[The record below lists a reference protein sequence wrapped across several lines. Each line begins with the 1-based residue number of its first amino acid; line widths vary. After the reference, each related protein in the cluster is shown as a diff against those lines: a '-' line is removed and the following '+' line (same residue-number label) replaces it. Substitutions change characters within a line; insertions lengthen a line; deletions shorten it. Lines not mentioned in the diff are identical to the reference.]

1 MQLRRVLAVLVAFC
15 QLGMGVLI
23 PAADAAAKPGELSWA
38 IPSKVLTNRN
48 TATGLM
54 VPMWDAEWNTL
65 ATVNLQNK
73 SAYDVRMTNGPGWIT
88 KGLRAGGLAGLTD
101 NQIAGALVDY
111 ANASGAMVYGRYSPE
126 LHTLRVSVVRM
137 FRNQGRNTLDIQER
151 PFAPVD
157 GRWFVWQRKFLSNY
171 EFHRSI
177 VAGNDPFV
185 GMSTDYTDPEF
196 YNIANIETAMVIMGL
211 ASQYS
216 GVIKGVISLLAVD
229 QTDTRQKQSSSG
241 NWWRRTVKTDVDS
254 YTKPQWF
261 VGLPKDQQPG
271 GNDPAFC
278 VKPLANC
285 DDPGHLVYSGLSW
298 RPWSG
303 GNMPEQLDHIY
314 HWETQSTS
322 WTLGAF
328 TILIAV
334 AVTAMTAGAGGVLA
348 LAGAGSFIGAGT
360 AVTAGLAAGAV
371 YAGAGMAQGG
381 GGLGMTQSNVAYGN
395 IGRNLAPAQ
404 APNGEVQTGI
414 NNAIQNTFMAANP
427 QNSISGVKQAYSGN
441 CAAQY
446 TARQCWDAG
455 LDPGHILRADV
466 YGEMNGVLILRDRY
480 DWCKGVGW
488 TGADLNRCAAAAKDG
503 NNRDIYGSY
512 VAPRLSPDDNYLVN
526 TYYPPS
532 QW

>member
-1 MQLRRVLAVLVAFC
+1 MLVAIC

-171 EFHRSI
+171 EFHKSI
-177 VAGNDPFV
+177 VVGNDPFL

-196 YNIANIETAMVIMGL
+196 HNIANIETAMVIMGL

-278 VKPLANC
+278 VKPLASC

-298 RPWSG
+298 RAWSG

-334 AVTAMTAGAGGVLA
+334 AVTVMTAGAGGVLA
-348 LAGAGSFIGAGT
+348 LAGMGGVIGAGT
-360 AVTAGLAAGAV
+360 VATAGIAAGAV

-427 QNSISGVKQAYSGN
+427 QNSISGVKQAYAGN
-441 CAAQY
+441 CAVQY
-446 TARQCWDAG
+446 TAKQCWDAG

-480 DWCKGVGW
+480 EWCKGVGW
-488 TGADLNRCAAAAKDG
+488 AGADLNRCAAGAKDG

>member
-1 MQLRRVLAVLVAFC
+1 MKQLISYTLAILQIAMGLMIPSMQA
-15 QLGMGVLI
+15 Q
-23 PAADAAAKPGELSWA
+23 AAAGELAWA
-38 IPSKVLTNRN
+38 APTKYVWRN
-48 TATGLM
+48 TETGIP
-54 VPMWDAEWNTL
+54 VQMWDAGWNTL

-73 SAYDVRMTNGPGWIT
+73 SAYDVRMTNGPQWIT

-126 LHTLRVSVVRM
+126 LHQLRVSVVRM

-157 GRWFVWQRKFLSNY
+157 GRWFVQQRKFLSNN

-185 GMSTDYTDPEF
+185 GMSSDYTDPVF

-229 QTDTRQKQSSSG
+229 QTDVKQKQSSSG
-241 NWWRRTVKTDVDS
+241 SWFRRTVKTEVDA

-278 VKPLANC
+278 VKALASC
-285 DDPGHLVYSGLSW
+285 DDPGHLVYSGLAW
-298 RPWSG
+298 RPWTG
-303 GNMPEQLDHIY
+303 GNMPESLDHIY
-314 HWETQSTS
+314 HWETSSRS

-334 AVTAMTAGAGGVLA
+334 AVTALTYGAGASLVLA
-348 LAGAGSFIGAGT
+348 GLAAPGIGT
-360 AVTAGLAAGAV
+360 AVTVGLAAGAV

-381 GGLGMTQSNVAYGN
+381 GGLTMTQSNVGYGN

-414 NNAIQNTFMAANP
+414 NNAIQNGYMAPNP
-427 QNSISGVKQAYSGN
+427 QNSISGIRTAYAGN
-441 CAAQY
+441 CDVQY
-446 TARQCWDAG
+446 TARQCVASG

-488 TGADLNRCAAAAKDG
+488 AGADLNRCAAGAKDASG
-503 NNRDIYGSY
+503 RDIYGSY
-512 VAPRLSPDDNYLVN
+512 VAPRLSADDNYLVN

>member
-1 MQLRRVLAVLVAFC
+1 MKQLISYTLVILQIVMGLMIPSMQA
-15 QLGMGVLI
+15 Q
-23 PAADAAAKPGELSWA
+23 AAAGELSWA
-38 IPSKVLTNRN
+38 APTKYVWRN
-48 TATGLM
+48 TDTGIP
-54 VPMWDAEWNTL
+54 VQMWDAGWNTL

-73 SAYDVRMTNGPGWIT
+73 SAYDVRMTNGPQWIS

-111 ANASGAMVYGRYSPE
+111 ANANGAMVYGRYSPE
-126 LHTLRVSVVRM
+126 LHQLRVSVVRM

-157 GRWFVWQRKFLSNY
+157 GRWFVQQRKFLSNN

-185 GMSTDYTDPEF
+185 GMSSDYTDPVF

-229 QTDTRQKQSSSG
+229 QTDVKQKQSSSG
-241 NWWRRTVKTDVDS
+241 SWFRRTVKTEVDA

-278 VKPLANC
+278 VKALASC
-285 DDPGHLVYSGLSW
+285 DDPGHLVYSGLAW
-298 RPWSG
+298 RPWTG
-303 GNMPEQLDHIY
+303 GNMPESLDHIY
-314 HWETQSTS
+314 HWETSSSS

-334 AVTAMTAGAGGVLA
+334 AVTALTYGAGASLVLA
-348 LAGAGSFIGAGT
+348 GLAAPGIGT
-360 AVTAGLAAGAV
+360 AVTVGLAAGAV

-381 GGLGMTQSNVAYGN
+381 GGLTMTQSNVGYGN

-414 NNAIQNTFMAANP
+414 NNAIQNGYMAPNP
-427 QNSISGVKQAYSGN
+427 QNSISGIQTAYAGN
-441 CAAQY
+441 CDVQY
-446 TARQCWDAG
+446 TARQCVAAG

-488 TGADLNRCAAAAKDG
+488 AGADLNRCAAGAKDASG
-503 NNRDIYGSY
+503 RDIYGSY
-512 VAPRLSPDDNYLVN
+512 VAPRLSADDNYLVN

>member
-1 MQLRRVLAVLVAFC
+1 MLVAIC

-23 PAADAAAKPGELSWA
+23 PAVDAAAKTGELSWA
-38 IPSKVLTNRN
+38 APTKYVWRN
-48 TATGLM
+48 TATGIP
-54 VPMWDAEWNTL
+54 VQMWDADWNTL

-73 SAYDVRMTNGPGWIT
+73 SAFDVRMTNGPGWIT

-157 GRWFVWQRKFLSNY
+157 GRWFVQQRKFLSKT

-196 YNIANIETAMVIMGL
+196 HNIANIETAMVIMGL

-229 QTDTRQKQSSSG
+229 QTDTRKKQSSSG
-241 NWWRRTVKTDVDS
+241 SWFRRTVKTEVDS

-278 VKPLANC
+278 VKPLASC

-298 RPWSG
+298 RAWSG

-334 AVTAMTAGAGGVLA
+334 AVTAMTAGAGA
-348 LAGAGSFIGAGT
+348 AFAIAGIQAGITAGT
-360 AVTAGLAAGAV
+360 AVTAGIAAGAV
-371 YAGAGMAQGG
+371 YAGAGLAQGG
-381 GGLGMTQSNVAYGN
+381 GGLTMTQSNVAYGN

-414 NNAIQNTFMAANP
+414 NNAIQNTFMTANP
-427 QNSISGVKQAYSGN
+427 QNSISGVKQAYAGN

-446 TARQCWDAG
+446 TAKQCWDAG
-455 LDPGHILRADV
+455 LDPGHILRVDV

-488 TGADLNRCAAAAKDG
+488 TGADLNRCAAGARDG

-526 TYYPPS
+526 TYYPPN

>member
-23 PAADAAAKPGELSWA
+23 PAADAAAKPGEISWA
-38 IPSKVLTNRN
+38 GPTKYVWRN
-48 TATGLM
+48 TDTGIP
-54 VPMWDAEWNTL
+54 VQMWDAGWNTL

-73 SAYDVRMTNGPGWIT
+73 SAYDVRMTNGPQWIT

-157 GRWFVWQRKFLSNY
+157 GRWFVQQRKFLSNF

-254 YTKPQWF
+254 YTKAQWF

-278 VKPLANC
+278 VKPLASC
-285 DDPGHLVYSGLSW
+285 DDPGHLVYSGLAW

-334 AVTAMTAGAGGVLA
+334 AVTAMTAGAGAIASMALLTQSIGV
-348 LAGAGSFIGAGT
+348 GT
-360 AVTAGLAAGAV
+360 ALTAGLAAGAV

-427 QNSISGVKQAYSGN
+427 QNSISGVKQAYAGN

-446 TARQCWDAG
+446 TARQCWEAG

>member
-1 MQLRRVLAVLVAFC
+1 MKQLISYTLAILQIAMGLMIPSMQA
-15 QLGMGVLI
+15 Q
-23 PAADAAAKPGELSWA
+23 AAAGELAWA
-38 IPSKVLTNRN
+38 APTKYVWRN
-48 TATGLM
+48 TETGIP
-54 VPMWDAEWNTL
+54 VQMWDAGWNTL

-73 SAYDVRMTNGPGWIT
+73 SAYDVRMTNGPQWIT

-111 ANASGAMVYGRYSPE
+111 ANANGAMVYGRYSPE
-126 LHTLRVSVVRM
+126 LHQLRVSVVRM

-157 GRWFVWQRKFLSNY
+157 GRWFVQQRKFLSNF

-185 GMSTDYTDPEF
+185 GMSTDYTDPVF

-229 QTDTRQKQSSSG
+229 QTDVKQKQSSSG
-241 NWWRRTVKTDVDS
+241 SWFRRTVKTEVDA

-271 GNDPAFC
+271 GSDPAFC
-278 VKPLANC
+278 VKALASC
-285 DDPGHLVYSGLSW
+285 DDPGHLVYSGLAW
-298 RPWSG
+298 RPWTG
-303 GNMPEQLDHIY
+303 GNMPESLDHIY
-314 HWETQSTS
+314 HWETSSSS

-334 AVTAMTAGAGGVLA
+334 AVTALTYGAGASLVLA
-348 LAGAGSFIGAGT
+348 GLAAPGIGT
-360 AVTAGLAAGAV
+360 AVTVGLAAGAV

-381 GGLGMTQSNVAYGN
+381 GGLTMTQSNVGYGN

-414 NNAIQNTFMAANP
+414 NNAIQNGYMAPNP
-427 QNSISGVKQAYSGN
+427 QNSISGIRTAYAGN
-441 CAAQY
+441 CDVQY
-446 TARQCWDAG
+446 TARQCVASG

-488 TGADLNRCAAAAKDG
+488 AGADLNRCAAGAKDASG
-503 NNRDIYGSY
+503 RDIYGSY
-512 VAPRLSPDDNYLVN
+512 VAPRLSADDNYLVN

>member
-1 MQLRRVLAVLVAFC
+1 MKRLISSALILLQIAVGL
-15 QLGMGVLI
+15 MI
-23 PAADAAAKPGELSWA
+23 PAMQAKAATGELAWA

-54 VPMWDAEWNTL
+54 VPMWDVEWNTL

-126 LHTLRVSVVRM
+126 LHQLRVSVVRM
-137 FRNQGRNTLDIQER
+137 FRNQGKNTLDIQER

-171 EFHRSI
+171 EFHKSI
-177 VAGNDPFV
+177 VVGNDPFV
-185 GMSTDYTDPEF
+185 GMSTDYTDPVF

-229 QTDTRQKQSSSG
+229 QTDVKQKQSSSG
-241 NWWRRTVKTDVDS
+241 SWFRRTVKTEVDA

-278 VKPLANC
+278 VKALASC
-285 DDPGHLVYSGLSW
+285 DDPGHLAYSGLAWRSW
-298 RPWSG
+298 TG
-303 GNMPEQLDHIY
+303 GNMPEALDYIY
-314 HWETQSTS
+314 HWETSSSS

-334 AVTAMTAGAGGVLA
+334 AVTAMTAGAGA
-348 LAGAGSFIGAGT
+348 AFAIAGIQAGITAGT
-360 AVTAGLAAGAV
+360 AVTAGIAAGAV
-371 YAGAGMAQGG
+371 YAGAGLAQGG
-381 GGLGMTQSNVAYGN
+381 GGLTMTQSNVAYGN

-414 NNAIQNTFMAANP
+414 NNAIQNTFMTANP
-427 QNSISGVKQAYSGN
+427 QNSISGVKQAYAGN

-446 TARQCWDAG
+446 TAKQCWDAG
-455 LDPGHILRADV
+455 LDPGHILRVDV

-488 TGADLNRCAAAAKDG
+488 TGADLNRCAAGARDG

-526 TYYPPS
+526 TYYPPN